1 MEKKKE
7 EKMHLPK
14 VTIDDFFTTQE
25 ERDKKDLEYVSMI
38 PVKEITNFP
47 NHPYQVREDEEMLNM
62 AESIKKFG
70 IIHPVIVRKKENG
83 GYEMISGH
91 RRKRACEIAGFK
103 EIKAIVRELT
113 DDEATILMV
122 DSNNQ
127 REKVLPSEKA
137 FAYKMKLEAM
147 KRQGKRNDLTSV
159 PVGQKLDNRT
169 TREKI
174 ADEFGE
180 GATNI
185 QRYIRLTYLVPE
197 LRKIV
202 DEDKMGLRIAVELSY
217 LTEDEQKIVADNMEY
232 LDVVPSHAQARIMR
246 DKSEK
251 GKLTNEEIEILLE
264 EEKPNQKEQI
274 KFKYDKVKD
283 YFPSGYSIEKMQEVI
298 TKLLESYQ
306 AEWKRK
312 KQRDYV
318 R

>member
-7 EKMHLPK
+7 ERMHLPK

-38 PVKEITNFP
+38 PVKEIANFP

-91 RRKRACEIAGFK
+91 RRKRACEIAGVK
-103 EIKAIVRELT
+103 EIKAIVRKLT

-147 KRQGKRNDLTSV
+147 KRQGQRNDLTSATEL
-159 PVGQKLDNRT
+159 QKLAGKT
-169 TREKI
+169 SREII
-174 ADEFGE
+174 ADEIGE
-180 GATNI
+180 SHE
-185 QRYIRLTYLVPE
+185 QVRRYIRLTYLVPE
-197 LRKIV
+197 LLKIV
-202 DEDKMGLRIAVELSY
+202 DEGKMGLRIAVELSY

-246 DKSEK
+246 TKSEK
-251 GKLTNEEIEILLE
+251 GELTNEEIEILLE

>member
-1 MEKKKE
+1 MEKNKE

-38 PVKEITNFP
+38 PVKEIANFP
-47 NHPYQVREDEEMLNM
+47 NHPYKVREDEEMLNM

-113 DDEATILMV
+113 DDEAIILMV
-122 DSNNQ
+122 DSNKQ

-147 KRQGKRNDLTSV
+147 KRQGQRNDLTSATEL
-159 PVGQKLDNRT
+159 QKLAGKTSR
-169 TREKI
+169 KII
-174 ADEFGE
+174 ADEIGE
-180 GATNI
+180 SHE
-185 QRYIRLTYLVPE
+185 QVRRYIRLTYLVPE
-197 LRKIV
+197 LLKIV

-246 DKSEK
+246 NKSEK
-251 GKLTNEEIEILLE
+251 GELTNEEIEILLE

-298 TKLLESYQ
+298 TELLESYQ

>member
-185 QRYIRLTYLVPE
+185 QRYIRRTYLVPE

>member
-47 NHPYQVREDEEMLNM
+47 NHPYQVREDDEMLNM

-159 PVGQKLDNRT
+159 PLGQKLDNRT

-246 DKSEK
+246 AKSEK
-251 GKLTNEEIEILLE
+251 GELTNEEIEILLE

>member
-197 LRKIV
+197 LRKII

-246 DKSEK
+246 AKSEK
-251 GKLTNEEIEILLE
+251 GELTNEEIEILLE

>member
-1 MEKKKE
+1 
-7 EKMHLPK
+7 MHLPK

-147 KRQGKRNDLTSV
+147 KRQGQRNDLTSATEL
-159 PVGQKLDNRT
+159 QKLAGKT
-169 TREKI
+169 SREII
-174 ADEFGE
+174 ADEIGE
-180 GATNI
+180 SHE
-185 QRYIRLTYLVPE
+185 QVRRYIRLTYLVPE
-197 LRKIV
+197 LLKIV

>member
-7 EKMHLPK
+7 ERMHLPK

-38 PVKEITNFP
+38 PVKEIANFP

-91 RRKRACEIAGFK
+91 RRKRACEIAGVK
-103 EIKAIVRELT
+103 EIKAIVRKLT

-147 KRQGKRNDLTSV
+147 KRQGQRNDLTSATEL
-159 PVGQKLDNRT
+159 QKLAGKT
-169 TREKI
+169 SREII
-174 ADEFGE
+174 ADEIGE
-180 GATNI
+180 SHE
-185 QRYIRLTYLVPE
+185 QVRRYIRLTYLVPE
-197 LRKIV
+197 LLKIV
-202 DEDKMGLRIAVELSY
+202 DEGKMGLRIAVELSY

-246 DKSEK
+246 AKSEK
-251 GKLTNEEIEILLE
+251 GELTNEEIEILLE

-274 KFKYDKVKD
+274 KFKYDKVKE

>member
-91 RRKRACEIAGFK
+91 RRKRACEIAGLK

-147 KRQGKRNDLTSV
+147 KRQGQRNDLTSATEL
-159 PVGQKLDNRT
+159 QKLAGKT
-169 TREKI
+169 SREII
-174 ADEFGE
+174 ADEIGE
-180 GATNI
+180 SHE
-185 QRYIRLTYLVPE
+185 QVRRYIRLTYLVPE
-197 LRKIV
+197 LLKIV

>member
-91 RRKRACEIAGFK
+91 RRKRACEIAEFK

-147 KRQGKRNDLTSV
+147 KRQGQRNDLTSATEL
-159 PVGQKLDNRT
+159 QKLAGKT
-169 TREKI
+169 SREII
-174 ADEFGE
+174 ADEIGE
-180 GATNI
+180 SHE
-185 QRYIRLTYLVPE
+185 QVRRYIRLTYLVPE
-197 LRKIV
+197 LLKIV

>member
-70 IIHPVIVRKKENG
+70 IIHPVIVRKRENG

-147 KRQGKRNDLTSV
+147 KRQGQRNDLTSATLL
-159 PVGQKLDNRT
+159 QKLAGKT
-169 TREKI
+169 SREII
-174 ADEFGE
+174 ADEIGE
-180 GATNI
+180 SHE
-185 QRYIRLTYLVPE
+185 QVRRYIRLTYLVPE
-197 LRKIV
+197 LLKIV

-246 DKSEK
+246 AKSEK
-251 GKLTNEEIEILLE
+251 GELTNEEIEILLE

-283 YFPSGYSIEKMQEVI
+283 YFPSGYSIEKIQEVI

>member
-159 PVGQKLDNRT
+159 PLGQKLDNRT

-251 GKLTNEEIEILLE
+251 GELTNEEIEILLE

>member
-113 DDEATILMV
+113 DDKATILMV

>member
-159 PVGQKLDNRT
+159 PLGQKLDNRT

-246 DKSEK
+246 AKSEK
-251 GKLTNEEIEILLE
+251 GELTNEEIEILLE

>member
-1 MEKKKE
+1 MEKNKE

-38 PVKEITNFP
+38 PVKEIANFP
-47 NHPYQVREDEEMLNM
+47 NHHYKVREDEEMLNM

-113 DDEATILMV
+113 DDEAIILMV
-122 DSNNQ
+122 DSNKQ

-147 KRQGKRNDLTSV
+147 KRQGQRNDLTSATEL
-159 PVGQKLDNRT
+159 QKLAGKTSR
-169 TREKI
+169 KII
-174 ADEFGE
+174 ADEIGE
-180 GATNI
+180 SHE
-185 QRYIRLTYLVPE
+185 QVRRYIRLTYLVPE
-197 LRKIV
+197 LLKIV

-246 DKSEK
+246 NKSEK
-251 GKLTNEEIEILLE
+251 GELTNEEIEILLE
-264 EEKPNQKEQI
+264 EEKTNQKEQI

-298 TKLLESYQ
+298 TELLESYQ

>member
-197 LRKIV
+197 LRKII

-217 LTEDEQKIVADNMEY
+217 LTENEQKIVADNMEY

-246 DKSEK
+246 AKSEK
-251 GKLTNEEIEILLE
+251 GELTNEEIEILLE

>member
-47 NHPYQVREDEEMLNM
+47 NHPYQIREDEEMLNM

-147 KRQGKRNDLTSV
+147 KRQGQRNDLTSATEL
-159 PVGQKLDNRT
+159 QKLAGKT
-169 TREKI
+169 SREII
-174 ADEFGE
+174 ADEIGE
-180 GATNI
+180 SHE
-185 QRYIRLTYLVPE
+185 QVRRYIRLTYLVPE
-197 LRKIV
+197 LLKIV

>member
-70 IIHPVIVRKKENG
+70 IIHPVIVREKENG

-91 RRKRACEIAGFK
+91 RRKRACEIAGVK
-103 EIKAIVRELT
+103 EIKAIVRKLT

-147 KRQGKRNDLTSV
+147 KRQGQRNDLTSATEL
-159 PVGQKLDNRT
+159 QKLAGKT
-169 TREKI
+169 SREII
-174 ADEFGE
+174 ADEIGE
-180 GATNI
+180 SHE
-185 QRYIRLTYLVPE
+185 QVRRYIRLTYLVPE
-197 LRKIV
+197 LLKIV

-251 GKLTNEEIEILLE
+251 GELTTEEIEILLE

-306 AEWKRK
+306 ADWKRK

>member
-38 PVKEITNFP
+38 PVKEIANFP

-159 PVGQKLDNRT
+159 PLGQKLDNRT

-197 LRKIV
+197 LLKIV

-246 DKSEK
+246 TKSEK
-251 GKLTNEEIEILLE
+251 GELTNEEIEILLE

>member
-246 DKSEK
+246 AKSEK
-251 GKLTNEEIEILLE
+251 GELTNEEIEILLE

>member
-1 MEKKKE
+1 MEKNKE

-38 PVKEITNFP
+38 PVKEIANFP
-47 NHPYQVREDEEMLNM
+47 NHHYKVREDEEMLNM

-113 DDEATILMV
+113 DDEAIILMV
-122 DSNNQ
+122 DSNKQ

-147 KRQGKRNDLTSV
+147 KRQGQRNDLTSATEL
-159 PVGQKLDNRT
+159 QKLAGKTSR
-169 TREKI
+169 KII
-174 ADEFGE
+174 ADEIGE
-180 GATNI
+180 SHE
-185 QRYIRLTYLVPE
+185 QVRRYIRLTYLVPE
-197 LRKIV
+197 LLKIV

-246 DKSEK
+246 NKSEK
-251 GKLTNEEIEILLE
+251 GELTNEEIEILLE

-298 TKLLESYQ
+298 TELLESYQ

>member
-70 IIHPVIVRKKENG
+70 IIHPVIVREKENG

-91 RRKRACEIAGFK
+91 RRKRACEIAGVK
-103 EIKAIVRELT
+103 EIKAIVRKLT

-147 KRQGKRNDLTSV
+147 KRQGQRNDLTSATEL
-159 PVGQKLDNRT
+159 QKLAGKT
-169 TREKI
+169 SREII
-174 ADEFGE
+174 ADEIGE
-180 GATNI
+180 SHE
-185 QRYIRLTYLVPE
+185 QVRRYIRLTYLVPE
-197 LRKIV
+197 LLKIV

-217 LTEDEQKIVADNMEY
+217 LTENEQKIVADNMEY

-251 GKLTNEEIEILLE
+251 GELTNEEIEILLE

>member
-147 KRQGKRNDLTSV
+147 KRQGQRNDLTSATEL
-159 PVGQKLDNRT
+159 QKLAGKT
-169 TREKI
+169 SREII
-174 ADEFGE
+174 ADEIGE
-180 GATNI
+180 SHE
-185 QRYIRLTYLVPE
+185 QVRRYIRLTYLVPE
-197 LRKIV
+197 LLKIV

-246 DKSEK
+246 AKSEK
-251 GKLTNEEIEILLE
+251 GELTNEEIEILLE

>member
-1 MEKKKE
+1 MEKKEE

-70 IIHPVIVRKKENG
+70 IIHPVIVREKENG

-91 RRKRACEIAGFK
+91 RRKRACEIAGVK
-103 EIKAIVRELT
+103 EIKAIVRKLT

-147 KRQGKRNDLTSV
+147 KRQGQRNDLTSATEL
-159 PVGQKLDNRT
+159 QKLAGKT
-169 TREKI
+169 SREII
-174 ADEFGE
+174 ADEIGE
-180 GATNI
+180 SHE
-185 QRYIRLTYLVPE
+185 QVRRYIRLTYLVPE
-197 LRKIV
+197 LLKIV

-217 LTEDEQKIVADNMEY
+217 LTENEQKIVADNMEY

-251 GKLTNEEIEILLE
+251 GELTNEEIEILLE

>member
-159 PVGQKLDNRT
+159 PLGQKLDNRT

-197 LRKIV
+197 LLKIV

-246 DKSEK
+246 TKSEK
-251 GKLTNEEIEILLE
+251 GELTNEEIEILLE

>member
-159 PVGQKLDNRT
+159 PLGQKLDNRT

-174 ADEFGE
+174 ADEFGK

-246 DKSEK
+246 AKSEK
-251 GKLTNEEIEILLE
+251 GELTNEEIEILLE

>member
-70 IIHPVIVRKKENG
+70 IIHPVIVRRKENG

-147 KRQGKRNDLTSV
+147 KRQGQRNDLTSATEL
-159 PVGQKLDNRT
+159 QKSAGKT
-169 TREKI
+169 SREII
-174 ADEFGE
+174 ADEIGE
-180 GATNI
+180 SHE
-185 QRYIRLTYLVPE
+185 QVRRYIRLTYLVPE
-197 LRKIV
+197 LLKIV

-232 LDVVPSHAQARIMR
+232 LDVIPSHAQARIMR
-246 DKSEK
+246 AKSEK
-251 GKLTNEEIEILLE
+251 GELTNEEIEILLE

-312 KQRDYV
+312 KQKDYV

>member
-38 PVKEITNFP
+38 PVKEIANFP
-47 NHPYQVREDEEMLNM
+47 NHPYQIREDEEMLNM

-91 RRKRACEIAGFK
+91 RRKRACEIAGVK
-103 EIKAIVRELT
+103 EIKAIVRKLT

-147 KRQGKRNDLTSV
+147 KRQGQRNDLTSATEL
-159 PVGQKLDNRT
+159 QKLAGKT
-169 TREKI
+169 SREII
-174 ADEFGE
+174 ADEIGE
-180 GATNI
+180 SHE
-185 QRYIRLTYLVPE
+185 QVRRYIRLTYLVPE
-197 LRKIV
+197 LLKIV
-202 DEDKMGLRIAVELSY
+202 DEGKMGLRIAVELSY

-246 DKSEK
+246 AKSEK
-251 GKLTNEEIEILLE
+251 GELTNEEIEILLE

-274 KFKYDKVKD
+274 KFKYDKVKE

>member
-7 EKMHLPK
+7 ERMHLPK

-38 PVKEITNFP
+38 PVKEIANFP
-47 NHPYQVREDEEMLNM
+47 NHPYQIREDEEMLNM

-91 RRKRACEIAGFK
+91 RRKRACEIAGVK
-103 EIKAIVRELT
+103 EIKAIVRKLT

-147 KRQGKRNDLTSV
+147 KRQGQRNDLTSATEL
-159 PVGQKLDNRT
+159 QKLAGKT
-169 TREKI
+169 SREII
-174 ADEFGE
+174 ADEIGE
-180 GATNI
+180 SHE
-185 QRYIRLTYLVPE
+185 QVRRYIRLTYLVPE
-197 LRKIV
+197 LLKIV
-202 DEDKMGLRIAVELSY
+202 DEGKMGLRIAVELSY

-246 DKSEK
+246 TKSEK
-251 GKLTNEEIEILLE
+251 GELTNEEIEILLE

>member
-1 MEKKKE
+1 MEKNKE

-147 KRQGKRNDLTSV
+147 KRQGKRNDLTSATEL
-159 PVGQKLDNRT
+159 QKLAGKT
-169 TREKI
+169 SREII
-174 ADEFGE
+174 ADEIGE
-180 GATNI
+180 SHE
-185 QRYIRLTYLVPE
+185 QVRRYIRLTYLVPE
-197 LRKIV
+197 LLKIV

-251 GKLTNEEIEILLE
+251 GELTNEEIEILLE

>member
-159 PVGQKLDNRT
+159 PLGQKLDNRT

-197 LRKIV
+197 LLKIV

-251 GKLTNEEIEILLE
+251 GELTNEEIEILLE

>member
-38 PVKEITNFP
+38 PVKEIANFP
-47 NHPYQVREDEEMLNM
+47 NHPYQIREDEEMLNM

-83 GYEMISGH
+83 GYEMIFGH

-147 KRQGKRNDLTSV
+147 KRQGQRNDLTSATEL
-159 PVGQKLDNRT
+159 QKLAGKT
-169 TREKI
+169 SREII
-174 ADEFGE
+174 ANEIGE
-180 GATNI
+180 SHE
-185 QRYIRLTYLVPE
+185 QVRRYIRLTYLVPE
-197 LRKIV
+197 LLKIV

-246 DKSEK
+246 TKSEK
-251 GKLTNEEIEILLE
+251 GELTNEEIEILLE

>member
-38 PVKEITNFP
+38 PVKEIANFP
-47 NHPYQVREDEEMLNM
+47 NHPYKVREDEEMLNM

-113 DDEATILMV
+113 DDEAIILMV
-122 DSNNQ
+122 DSNKQ

-147 KRQGKRNDLTSV
+147 KRQGQRNDLTSATEL
-159 PVGQKLDNRT
+159 QKLVGKT
-169 TREKI
+169 SREII
-174 ADEFGE
+174 ADEIGE
-180 GATNI
+180 SHE
-185 QRYIRLTYLVPE
+185 QVRRYIRLTYLVPE
-197 LRKIV
+197 LLKIV

-246 DKSEK
+246 NKSEK
-251 GKLTNEEIEILLE
+251 GELTNEEIEILLE

-298 TKLLESYQ
+298 TELLESYQ

>member
-70 IIHPVIVRKKENG
+70 IIHPVIVREKENG

-91 RRKRACEIAGFK
+91 RRKRACEIAGVK
-103 EIKAIVRELT
+103 EIKAIVRKLT

-147 KRQGKRNDLTSV
+147 KRQGQRNDLTSATEL
-159 PVGQKLDNRT
+159 QKLAGKT
-169 TREKI
+169 SREII
-174 ADEFGE
+174 ADEIGE
-180 GATNI
+180 SHE
-185 QRYIRLTYLVPE
+185 QVRRYIRLTYLVPE
-197 LRKIV
+197 LLKIV

-251 GKLTNEEIEILLE
+251 GELTTEEIEILLE

-274 KFKYDKVKD
+274 KFKVEKLQD
-283 YFPSGYSIEKMQEVI
+283 YFPKDYTTKQMQDTIEKLLKQYMQRW
-298 TKLLESYQ
+298 KNRNLE
-306 AEWKRK
+306 R
-312 KQRDYV
+312 
-318 R
+318 

>member
-38 PVKEITNFP
+38 PVKEIANFP
-47 NHPYQVREDEEMLNM
+47 NHPYQIREDEEMLNM

-147 KRQGKRNDLTSV
+147 KRQGQRNDLTSATEL
-159 PVGQKLDNRT
+159 QKLAGKT
-169 TREKI
+169 SREII
-174 ADEFGE
+174 ANEIGE
-180 GATNI
+180 SHE
-185 QRYIRLTYLVPE
+185 QVRRYIRLTYLVPE
-197 LRKIV
+197 LLKIV

-246 DKSEK
+246 TKSEK
-251 GKLTNEEIEILLE
+251 GELTNEEIEILLE

>member
-103 EIKAIVRELT
+103 EIKAIVRKLT

-159 PVGQKLDNRT
+159 PLGQKLDNRT

-251 GKLTNEEIEILLE
+251 GELTTEEIEILLE

>member
-70 IIHPVIVRKKENG
+70 IIHPVIVRKKGNG

-159 PVGQKLDNRT
+159 PLGQKLDNRT

-246 DKSEK
+246 AKSEK
-251 GKLTNEEIEILLE
+251 GELTNEEIEILLE

>member
-7 EKMHLPK
+7 ERMHLPK

-38 PVKEITNFP
+38 PVKEIANFP
-47 NHPYQVREDEEMLNM
+47 NHPYQIREDEEMLNM

-91 RRKRACEIAGFK
+91 RRKRACEIAGVK
-103 EIKAIVRELT
+103 EIKAIVRKLT

-147 KRQGKRNDLTSV
+147 KRQGQRNDLTSATEL
-159 PVGQKLDNRT
+159 QKLAGKT
-169 TREKI
+169 SREII
-174 ADEFGE
+174 ADEIGE
-180 GATNI
+180 SHE
-185 QRYIRLTYLVPE
+185 QVRRYIRLTYLVPE
-197 LRKIV
+197 LLKIV
-202 DEDKMGLRIAVELSY
+202 DEGKMGLRIAIELSY

-246 DKSEK
+246 AKSEK
-251 GKLTNEEIEILLE
+251 GELTNEEIEILLE

-274 KFKYDKVKD
+274 KFKYDKVKE

>member
-25 ERDKKDLEYVSMI
+25 ERDKKDLEYGSMI

-147 KRQGKRNDLTSV
+147 KRQGKRNDLTS
-159 PVGQKLDNRT
+159 
-169 TREKI
+169 
-174 ADEFGE
+174 
-180 GATNI
+180 AT
-185 QRYIRLTYLVPE
+185 E
-197 LRKIV
+197 L
-202 DEDKMGLRIAVELSY
+202 
-217 LTEDEQKIVADNMEY
+217 
-232 LDVVPSHAQARIMR
+232 
-246 DKSEK
+246 
-251 GKLTNEEIEILLE
+251 
-264 EEKPNQKEQI
+264 
-274 KFKYDKVKD
+274 
-283 YFPSGYSIEKMQEVI
+283 
-298 TKLLESYQ
+298 
-306 AEWKRK
+306 
-312 KQRDYV
+312 
-318 R
+318 

>member
-147 KRQGKRNDLTSV
+147 KRQGQRNDLTSATEL
-159 PVGQKLDNRT
+159 QKLAGKT
-169 TREKI
+169 SREII
-174 ADEFGE
+174 ADEIGE
-180 GATNI
+180 SHE
-185 QRYIRLTYLVPE
+185 QVRRYIRLTYLVPE
-197 LRKIV
+197 LLKIV

-246 DKSEK
+246 SKSEK
-251 GKLTNEEIEILLE
+251 GELTNEEIEILLE